1 MDTREYGNS
10 LGVYLVTFWIEAS
23 TAIFRVLLLSLLFLP
38 FGFLLALIYLLL
50 SGSLAQLGMFGGGEM
65 LFDGFIAIMWFS
77 LFLGGL
83 LAFIPLGLSMLSYLG
98 AGGGYGFTRFALGA
112 RSPSTREDQILAQ
125 ELSAIHTVLNREIHT
140 FSGIFIIDTPL
151 ERVYTIGTA
160 LYISSE
166 TVRNSRYLGALLA
179 HELGHLNHNDGGLV
193 LSLRRLVFPLF
204 YLLMGNVTSF
214 STGRSSSGRGQKG
227 NLRAADVY
235 YSMVNGVIFFLFATI
250 GGGLGVWLCSFWWAD
265 YFRKRDYLAD
275 RFVVACGLQDQLL
288 DYLERNIFYDV
299 SVPYMLGWQPANE
312 LRIDRLLN
320 PTAALLAIDSAPLVE
335 SATRK
340 YGGLLLVSFVAAIF
354 FGFMLPLG
362 AIGFWLSFLIFIAVG
377 LFFRGDWG
385 DLGGLVRWLLQAPT
399 QKGQYLRI
407 TGLAWLLALLTF
419 YSLLM
424 LMNVNA
430 QAPFFLFLLFF
441 GLLVIGFWLLVYSLR
456 AVVLGVNDL
465 ESVLR
470 GIYNRLKETDK
481 SAATPNA
488 APSSQLPPSASE
500 VPQSPVGDVA
510 QDAKRQAQGED
521 DTPSTQ

>member
-320 PTAALLAIDSAPLVE
+320 PTAALLAIDSGPLVE
-335 SATRK
+335 SVTRK
-340 YGGLLLVSFVAAIF
+340 YVGLLLVSFVAAIF

-362 AIGFWLSFLIFIAVG
+362 AIGFWLGFFVFVAVG

-385 DLGGLVRWLLQAPT
+385 EIGGLVRGLFQAPT
-399 QKGQYLRI
+399 QQGQYLRI
-407 TGLAWLLALLTF
+407 TGLALLLALLP
-419 YSLLM
+419 YSLVM
-424 LMNVNA
+424 FMNMNA
-430 QAPFFLFLLFF
+430 GIPFFLSLLIFWSFAFL
-441 GLLVIGFWLLVYSLR
+441 FWLLLYVLR
-456 AVVLGVNDL
+456 VFVLGVDDL

-470 GIYNRLKETDK
+470 GIYNWLKETDK
-481 SAATPNA
+481 ADATPNA

-500 VPQSPVGDVA
+500 VPQSPDGDVA